1 MTGLLTGRLVWTG
14 YVAAGCAL
22 LRLPVHLYYGLGGTG
37 GLAGAEPA
45 IDAVPAWLSPEAA
58 GVLWRAAHLGT
69 ALLLAAVAVLAV
81 ALVRPWG
88 RRLPTSALVVPAFA
102 VTVVSLAYAGV
113 MAVTAAVR
121 LVPSG
126 PPDAAARLTDVGML
140 GGRAVGDLAAVAGS
154 TAPERAALHY
164 AQWLGEPLS
173 SFPLTGPAALGPWA
187 LLLGLLLAVAVSVR
201 LGGATARRIW
211 LVAVAL
217 GVLRLMF

>member
-1 MTGLLTGRLVWTG
+1 RLVWTG

-22 LRLPVHLYYGLGGTG
+22 LRLPVHVYYGLGGTS
-37 GLAGAEPA
+37 GLAGVDPV
-45 IDAVPAWLSPEAA
+45 IDAAPHWLSPVAS
-58 GVLWRAAHLGT
+58 GLLWRIAHLGT

-102 VTVVSLAYAGV
+102 VTVVSLAYAGA
-113 MAVTAAVR
+113 MAVAAGLR
-121 LVPSG
+121 LAPGGVP
-126 PPDAAARLTDVGML
+126 DVAARMTDVGML
-140 GGRAVGDLAAVAGS
+140 GGRAVGDLAAVVGS

-173 SFPLTGPAALGPWA
+173 SFPLTGPVALAPWA

-217 GVLRLMF
+217 GVLRLLV